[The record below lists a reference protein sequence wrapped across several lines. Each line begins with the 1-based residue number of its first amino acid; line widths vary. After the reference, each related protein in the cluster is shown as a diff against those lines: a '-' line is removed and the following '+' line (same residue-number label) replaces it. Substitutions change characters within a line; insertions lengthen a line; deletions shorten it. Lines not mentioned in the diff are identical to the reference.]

1 MFTKIKK
8 LFEVKEDD
16 TLDYMDPDKLLKKRK
31 KTLKDPL
38 NEEDDFDS
46 FEPHVNTQK
55 AHSMDETSF
64 QQKSFDDDSFD
75 YEPSLNE
82 VKIKPKPQPHSMPN
96 PDSVLEKMRLRL
108 ISIDWNPK
116 RHPKVVIGVGVA
128 LFAIL
133 ILTFALR
140 EVPNPLIGKWKP
152 QGKNIFLPT
161 GDIEFAKEKFQAM
174 GVTTMV
180 DYDIDDTK
188 INVIDRATNK
198 GIVFYITGDKTI
210 EVNLLGVKT
219 TYKKVEK

>member
-1 MFTKIKK
+1 MFSKFKK

-55 AHSMDETSF
+55 FHSMDELSHH
-64 QQKSFDDDSFD
+64 QQSFDDDSFD
-75 YEPSLNE
+75 YEPPHQE
-82 VKIKPKPQPHSMPN
+82 VKPKPQPHSMPN

-116 RHPKVVIGVGVA
+116 RHPKVVIGAGVA
-128 LFAIL
+128 LLAIG

-140 EVPNPLIGKWKP
+140 EVPNPLIGKWQP
-152 QGKNIFLPT
+152 QKKSNIFAPT
-161 GDIEFAKEKFQAM
+161 GDIEFQK
-174 GVTTMV
+174 
-180 DYDIDDTK
+180 DK
-188 INVIDRATNK
+188 ILANGISTPIQYNIEEQYVEVIDLNTKMR
-198 GIVFYITGDKTI
+198 IPFYRTSEKTI
-210 EVNLLGVKT
+210 ELNLLGIKT
-219 TYKKVEK
+219 TYKKIEK

>member
-1 MFTKIKK
+1 MFSKFKK

-31 KTLKDPL
+31 KILKDPL
-38 NEEDDFDS
+38 NEDDDFDS
-46 FEPHVNTQK
+46 FEPHVNTRKVQ
-55 AHSMDETSF
+55 AMEEPTF
-64 QQKSFDDDSFD
+64 QEKSFDDDSFE
-75 YEPSLNE
+75 YEPPHQE
-82 VKIKPKPQPHSMPN
+82 IKAKPQPRSMPN

-116 RHPKVVIGVGVA
+116 KHPKVVIGTGVA
-128 LFAIL
+128 LFAIV

-161 GDIEFAKEKFQAM
+161 GDIEFAKDKIQAM
-174 GVTTMV
+174 GVTTVV
-180 DYDIDDTK
+180 DYDIDATK

-198 GIVFYITGDKTI
+198 GIIFYITGDKTI